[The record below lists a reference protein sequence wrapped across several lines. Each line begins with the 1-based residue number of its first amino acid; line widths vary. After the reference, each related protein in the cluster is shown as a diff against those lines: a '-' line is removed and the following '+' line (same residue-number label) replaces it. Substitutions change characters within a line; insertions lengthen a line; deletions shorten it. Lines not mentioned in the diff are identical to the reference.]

1 MERQISIMIPDPNQE
16 RGLQLYKRFLTD
28 RGWRAV
34 TVSDNTLFGYR
45 YLQDQML
52 GQGKGGVGS
61 DLKRGIQGTKLADK
75 GIKKEDW
82 ATQV

>member
-1 MERQISIMIPDPNQE
+1 M
-16 RGLQLYKRFLTD
+16 
-28 RGWRAV
+28 